1 MIGVEIENAKW
12 YSVHF
17 SEDDN
22 WQIRTAPISGHPL
35 GYCVATVEHQ
45 NVADS
50 IVHLHNE
57 ALKRI
62 GRIT

>member
-1 MIGVEIENAKW
+1 MLGAEIENVKW
-12 YSVHF
+12 YSIHF
-17 SEDDN
+17 SEDGN

-35 GYCVATVEHQ
+35 GYCIATVEYQ
-45 NVADS
+45 GVADR

-57 ALKRI
+57 ELKRT